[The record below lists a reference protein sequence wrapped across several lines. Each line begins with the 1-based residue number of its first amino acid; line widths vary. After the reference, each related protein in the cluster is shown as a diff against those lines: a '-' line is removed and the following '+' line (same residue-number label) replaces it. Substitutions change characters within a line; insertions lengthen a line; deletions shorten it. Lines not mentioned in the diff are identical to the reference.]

1 MSHRIIQ
8 CEGRPVSTK
17 PADFTEISHQSGSSN
32 TESEDIDLGIYQVV
46 LDELDLTNNT
56 SLGAVRNI
64 DDREYVAM
72 GLNNIQYTT
81 EVKVDDNSDGTRM
94 EFVVDETDRSDDPVK
109 VYLREMGRVPL
120 LSKDDE
126 VKLSKK
132 MQSGFWMVQRVL
144 FEIPFALTE
153 FRKTLDQVLAG
164 KRKPWEI
171 FEIRGFDHLNS
182 DKESAYLEKTET
194 LLTTIQKCEL
204 VIRDLEYQLT
214 QNPQE
219 VTTIREKLTHVYQ
232 DIFSELEKIKLD
244 TNEVKR
250 MCAEIRQICQRMD
263 SYHKTVQHFEAKL
276 GLNTEQLLLAV
287 QKSEAKNGYSLYE
300 LTETNTKLVQA
311 QRSVLEL
318 IRKTG
323 RTLDQMYQIIERIK
337 VGEDVARE
345 AKMEIVE
352 SNLRLVVSIA
362 KKYRNRTSGLV
373 FLDLIQEGNIGL
385 MKAVDKFDYERGYKF
400 STYATWWIRQGITR
414 AIADQ
419 GRTIRIPVHM
429 IETINKLIRTSRE
442 VVQDVGREPTP
453 EEIASQMDIS
463 VDKVR
468 QVLAVAQEP
477 ISLETPIGDEEDSYL
492 GDFIEDK
499 KTKSPVAETDV
510 ILLKERVGDL
520 LETLTDR
527 EKRVI
532 ELRFGIGD
540 GCPRTLEEVGTEFD
554 VTRERIRQIEAK
566 ALRKLRHPV
575 RSQHLRGFLE

>member
-1 MSHRIIQ
+1 MSHRITQ
-8 CEGRPVSTK
+8 SEGQSGLTN
-17 PADFTEISHQSGSSN
+17 PADFAEVPNQNGSSGA
-32 TESEDIDLGIYQVV
+32 EPDVVDVGIYQIG
-46 LDELDLTNNT
+46 LEELNLTNGT
-56 SLGAVRNI
+56 DLGVVRNI
-64 DDREYVAM
+64 DDRGYVDM
-72 GLNNIQYTT
+72 GLSNIQYT
-81 EVKVDDNSDGTRM
+81 EVKVDENSDGVGV
-94 EFVVDETDRSDDPVK
+94 ELVVDETERSDDPVK
-109 VYLREMGRVPL
+109 VYLREMGKVPL

-144 FEIPFALTE
+144 FEIPFVLAE
-153 FRKTLDQVLAG
+153 FRQMLDHVLVG

-182 DKESAYLEKTET
+182 DKETVYLEKTK
-194 LLTTIQKCEL
+194 TILADIQRHEL
-204 VIRDLEYQLT
+204 VIRDLECQLAKKSENVEAT
-214 QNPQE
+214 KD
-219 VTTIREKLTHVYQ
+219 KLALAYEDV
-232 DIFSELEKIKLD
+232 FSVIKQVKLD
-244 TNEVKR
+244 TNEIKQ
-250 MCAEIRQICQRMD
+250 MCSKIRQIFQRMD
-263 SYHKTVQHFEAKL
+263 SYQKTVQHFEAKL
-276 GLNTEQLLLAV
+276 GLDSKRLLSAIEN
-287 QKSEAKNGYSLYE
+287 SESLNGYSLEE
-300 LTETNTKLVQA
+300 LTEANTKLVQA
-311 QRSVLEL
+311 QRSVLKL
-318 IRKTG
+318 T
-323 RTLDQMYQIIERIK
+323 RTTDRTIDQMRHIIERIK
-337 VGEDVARE
+337 MGEDVARE

-499 KTKSPVAETDV
+499 KTKSPVAETDI
-510 ILLKERVGDL
+510 ILLKERVEDL

-527 EKRVI
+527 EKKVI

-566 ALRKLRHPV
+566 ALRKLRHPI
-575 RSQHLRGFLE
+575 RSQHLRGFIE

>member
-1 MSHRIIQ
+1 MSHRITQ
-8 CEGRPVSTK
+8 SEGQSGLTN
-17 PADFTEISHQSGSSN
+17 PADFAEVPNQNGSSGA
-32 TESEDIDLGIYQVV
+32 EPDVVDVGIYQIG
-46 LDELDLTNNT
+46 LEELNLTNGT
-56 SLGAVRNI
+56 DLGVVRNI
-64 DDREYVAM
+64 DDRGYVDM
-72 GLNNIQYTT
+72 GLSNIQYT
-81 EVKVDDNSDGTRM
+81 EVKVDENSDGVGV
-94 EFVVDETDRSDDPVK
+94 ELVVDETERSDDPVK
-109 VYLREMGRVPL
+109 VYLREMGKVPL

-144 FEIPFALTE
+144 FEIPFVLAE
-153 FRKTLDQVLAG
+153 FRQMLDHVLAG

-182 DKESAYLEKTET
+182 DKETVYLEKTK
-194 LLTTIQKCEL
+194 TILADIQRHEL
-204 VIRDLEYQLT
+204 VIRDLECQLAKKSENVEAT
-214 QNPQE
+214 KD
-219 VTTIREKLTHVYQ
+219 KLALAYEDV
-232 DIFSELEKIKLD
+232 FSVIKQVKLD
-244 TNEVKR
+244 TNEIKQ
-250 MCAEIRQICQRMD
+250 MCSNIRQIFQRMD
-263 SYHKTVQHFEAKL
+263 SYQKTVQHFEAKL
-276 GLNTEQLLLAV
+276 GLDSKQLLSAV
-287 QKSEAKNGYSLYE
+287 QNAESLNGYSLEE
-300 LTETNTKLVQA
+300 LTEANTKLVQA
-311 QRSVLEL
+311 QRSVLKL
-318 IRKTG
+318 T
-323 RTLDQMYQIIERIK
+323 RTTDRTIDQMRHIIERIK
-337 VGEDVARE
+337 MGEDVARE

-499 KTKSPVAETDV
+499 KTKSPVAETDI
-510 ILLKERVGDL
+510 ILLKERVEDL

-527 EKRVI
+527 EKKVI

-566 ALRKLRHPV
+566 ALRKLRHPI
-575 RSQHLRGFLE
+575 RSQHLRGFIE

>member
-1 MSHRIIQ
+1 MSHRITQ
-8 CEGRPVSTK
+8 SEGQSGLTN
-17 PADFTEISHQSGSSN
+17 PADFAEVPNQNGSSGA
-32 TESEDIDLGIYQVV
+32 EPAVVDVGIYQIG
-46 LDELDLTNNT
+46 LEELNLTNGT
-56 SLGAVRNI
+56 DLGVVRNI
-64 DDREYVAM
+64 DDRGYVDM
-72 GLNNIQYTT
+72 GLSNIQYT
-81 EVKVDDNSDGTRM
+81 EVKVDENSDGVGV
-94 EFVVDETDRSDDPVK
+94 ELVVDETERSDDPVK
-109 VYLREMGRVPL
+109 VYLREMGKVPL

-144 FEIPFALTE
+144 FEIPFVLAE
-153 FRKTLDQVLAG
+153 FRQMLDHVLAG

-182 DKESAYLEKTET
+182 DKETVYLEKTK
-194 LLTTIQKCEL
+194 TILADIQRHEL
-204 VIRDLEYQLT
+204 VIRDLECQLAKKSENVEAT
-214 QNPQE
+214 KD
-219 VTTIREKLTHVYQ
+219 KLALAYEDV
-232 DIFSELEKIKLD
+232 FSVIKQVKLD
-244 TNEVKR
+244 TNEIKQ
-250 MCAEIRQICQRMD
+250 MCSKIRQIFQRMD
-263 SYHKTVQHFEAKL
+263 SYQKTVQHFEAKL
-276 GLNTEQLLLAV
+276 GLDSKQLLSAV
-287 QKSEAKNGYSLYE
+287 QNAESLNGYSLEE
-300 LTETNTKLVQA
+300 LTEANTKLVQA
-311 QRSVLEL
+311 QRSVLKL
-318 IRKTG
+318 T
-323 RTLDQMYQIIERIK
+323 RTTDRTIDQMRHIIERIK
-337 VGEDVARE
+337 MGEDVARE

-499 KTKSPVAETDV
+499 KTKSPVAETDI
-510 ILLKERVGDL
+510 ILLKERVEDL

-527 EKRVI
+527 EKKVI

-566 ALRKLRHPV
+566 ALRKLRHPI
-575 RSQHLRGFLE
+575 RSQHLRGFIE

>member
-1 MSHRIIQ
+1 MSHRITQ
-8 CEGRPVSTK
+8 SEGQSGLTN
-17 PADFTEISHQSGSSN
+17 PADFAEVPNQNGSSG
-32 TESEDIDLGIYQVV
+32 TEPDVVDVGIYQIG
-46 LDELDLTNNT
+46 LEELNLTNGT
-56 SLGAVRNI
+56 DLGVVRNI
-64 DDREYVAM
+64 DDRGYVDM
-72 GLNNIQYTT
+72 GLSNIQYT
-81 EVKVDDNSDGTRM
+81 EVKVDENSDGVGV
-94 EFVVDETDRSDDPVK
+94 ELVVDETERSDDPVK
-109 VYLREMGRVPL
+109 VYLREMGKVPL

-144 FEIPFALTE
+144 FEIPFVLAE
-153 FRKTLDQVLAG
+153 FRQMLDHVLAG

-182 DKESAYLEKTET
+182 DKETVYLEKTK
-194 LLTTIQKCEL
+194 TILADIQRHEL
-204 VIRDLEYQLT
+204 VIRDLECQLAKKSENVEAT
-214 QNPQE
+214 K
-219 VTTIREKLTHVYQ
+219 EKLALAYEDV
-232 DIFSELEKIKLD
+232 FSVIKQVKLD
-244 TNEVKR
+244 TNEIKQ
-250 MCAEIRQICQRMD
+250 MCSKIRQIFQRMD
-263 SYHKTVQHFEAKL
+263 SYQKTVQHFEAKL
-276 GLNTEQLLLAV
+276 GLDSKQLLSAV
-287 QKSEAKNGYSLYE
+287 QNAESLNGYSLEE
-300 LTETNTKLVQA
+300 LTEANTKLVQA
-311 QRSVLEL
+311 QRSVLKL
-318 IRKTG
+318 T
-323 RTLDQMYQIIERIK
+323 RTTDRTIDQMRHIIERIK
-337 VGEDVARE
+337 MGEDVARE

-499 KTKSPVAETDV
+499 KTKSPVAETDI
-510 ILLKERVGDL
+510 ILLKERVEDL

-527 EKRVI
+527 EKKVI

-566 ALRKLRHPV
+566 ALRKLRHPI
-575 RSQHLRGFLE
+575 RSQHLRGFIE

>member
-1 MSHRIIQ
+1 
-8 CEGRPVSTK
+8 
-17 PADFTEISHQSGSSN
+17 
-32 TESEDIDLGIYQVV
+32 
-46 LDELDLTNNT
+46 
-56 SLGAVRNI
+56 
-64 DDREYVAM
+64 M
-72 GLNNIQYTT
+72 G
-81 EVKVDDNSDGTRM
+81 K
-94 EFVVDETDRSDDPVK
+94 
-109 VYLREMGRVPL
+109 VPL

-144 FEIPFALTE
+144 FEIPFVLAE
-153 FRKTLDQVLAG
+153 FRQMLDHVLAG

-182 DKESAYLEKTET
+182 DKETVYLEKTK
-194 LLTTIQKCEL
+194 TILADIQRHEL
-204 VIRDLEYQLT
+204 VIRDLECQLAKKSE
-214 QNPQE
+214 NVE
-219 VTTIREKLTHVYQ
+219 ANKEKLALSYEDV
-232 DIFSELEKIKLD
+232 FSVIKQVKLD
-244 TNEVKR
+244 TNEIKQ
-250 MCAEIRQICQRMD
+250 MCSKIRQIFQRMD
-263 SYHKTVQHFEAKL
+263 SYQKTVQHFEAKL
-276 GLNTEQLLLAV
+276 GLDSKRLLSAV
-287 QKSEAKNGYSLYE
+287 QNSESLNGYSLEE
-300 LTETNTKLVQA
+300 LTEANTKLVQA
-311 QRSVLEL
+311 QRSVLKL
-318 IRKTG
+318 T
-323 RTLDQMYQIIERIK
+323 RTTDRTIDQMRHIIERIK
-337 VGEDVARE
+337 MGEDVARE

-499 KTKSPVAETDV
+499 KTKSPVAETDI
-510 ILLKERVGDL
+510 ILLKERVEDL

-527 EKRVI
+527 EKKVI

-566 ALRKLRHPV
+566 ALRKLRHPI
-575 RSQHLRGFLE
+575 RSQHLRGFIE

>member
-1 MSHRIIQ
+1 MSHRITQ
-8 CEGRPVSTK
+8 SEGQSGLTN
-17 PADFTEISHQSGSSN
+17 PADFVEVPNQNGSSG
-32 TESEDIDLGIYQVV
+32 TEPDVVDVGIYQIG
-46 LDELDLTNNT
+46 LEELNLTNGT
-56 SLGAVRNI
+56 DLGVVRNI
-64 DDREYVAM
+64 DDRGYVDM
-72 GLNNIQYTT
+72 GLSNIQYT
-81 EVKVDDNSDGTRM
+81 EVKVDENSDGVGV
-94 EFVVDETDRSDDPVK
+94 ELVVDETERSDDPVK
-109 VYLREMGRVPL
+109 VYLREMGKVPL

-144 FEIPFALTE
+144 FEIPFVLAE
-153 FRKTLDQVLAG
+153 FRQMLDHVLAG

-182 DKESAYLEKTET
+182 DKETVYLEKTK
-194 LLTTIQKCEL
+194 TILADIQRHEL
-204 VIRDLEYQLT
+204 VIRDLECQLAKKSENVEAT
-214 QNPQE
+214 K
-219 VTTIREKLTHVYQ
+219 EKLALVYE
-232 DIFSELEKIKLD
+232 DVFSVVKQVKLD
-244 TNEVKR
+244 TNEIKQ
-250 MCAEIRQICQRMD
+250 MCSKIRQIFQRMD
-263 SYHKTVQHFEAKL
+263 SYQKTVQHFEAKL
-276 GLNTEQLLLAV
+276 GLDSKRLLSAV
-287 QKSEAKNGYSLYE
+287 QNSESLNGYSLEE
-300 LTETNTKLVQA
+300 LTEANTKLVQA
-311 QRSVLEL
+311 QRSVLKL
-318 IRKTG
+318 T
-323 RTLDQMYQIIERIK
+323 RTTDRTIDQMHHIIERIK
-337 VGEDVARE
+337 MGEDVARE

-453 EEIASQMDIS
+453 EEIASQMDLS

-499 KTKSPVAETDV
+499 KTKSPVAETDI
-510 ILLKERVGDL
+510 ILLKERVEDL

-527 EKRVI
+527 EKKVI

-566 ALRKLRHPV
+566 ALRKLRHPI
-575 RSQHLRGFLE
+575 RSQHLRGFIE

>member
-1 MSHRIIQ
+1 MSHRITQ
-8 CEGRPVSTK
+8 SEG
-17 PADFTEISHQSGSSN
+17 QSGLTNPAEFAEVPNQNGSSG
-32 TESEDIDLGIYQVV
+32 TESDVVDVGIYQIG
-46 LDELDLTNNT
+46 LEELNLTSGTDL
-56 SLGAVRNI
+56 GVVRNI
-64 DDREYVAM
+64 DDRGYVDM
-72 GLNNIQYTT
+72 GLSNIQYT
-81 EVKVDDNSDGTRM
+81 EVKVDENSDGVGV
-94 EFVVDETDRSDDPVK
+94 ELVVDETERSDDPVK
-109 VYLREMGRVPL
+109 VYLREMGKVPL

-144 FEIPFALTE
+144 FEIPFVLAE
-153 FRKTLDQVLAG
+153 FRQMLDHVLAG

-182 DKESAYLEKTET
+182 DKETVYLEKTK
-194 LLTTIQKCEL
+194 TILADIQRHEL
-204 VIRDLEYQLT
+204 VIRDLECQLAKKSE
-214 QNPQE
+214 NVE
-219 VTTIREKLTHVYQ
+219 TTKEKLALVYE
-232 DIFSELEKIKLD
+232 DVFSVLKQVKLD
-244 TNEVKR
+244 TNEIKQ
-250 MCAEIRQICQRMD
+250 MCSKIRQIFQRMD
-263 SYHKTVQHFEAKL
+263 SYQKTVQHFEAKL
-276 GLNTEQLLLAV
+276 GLDSKRLLSAV
-287 QKSEAKNGYSLYE
+287 QNSESLNGYSLEE
-300 LTETNTKLVQA
+300 LTEANTKLVQA
-311 QRSVLEL
+311 QRSVLKL
-318 IRKTG
+318 T
-323 RTLDQMYQIIERIK
+323 RTTDRTIDQMRHIIERIK
-337 VGEDVARE
+337 MGEDVARE

-499 KTKSPVAETDV
+499 KTKSPVAETDI
-510 ILLKERVGDL
+510 ILLKERVEDL

-527 EKRVI
+527 EKKVI

-566 ALRKLRHPV
+566 ALRKLRHPI
-575 RSQHLRGFLE
+575 RSQHLRGFIE

>member
-1 MSHRIIQ
+1 MSHRITQ
-8 CEGRPVSTK
+8 SEGQSGLTN
-17 PADFTEISHQSGSSN
+17 PADFAEVPNQNGSSGA
-32 TESEDIDLGIYQVV
+32 EPDVVDVGIYQIG
-46 LDELDLTNNT
+46 LEELNLTNGT
-56 SLGAVRNI
+56 DLGVVRNI
-64 DDREYVAM
+64 DDRGYVDM
-72 GLNNIQYTT
+72 GLSNIQYT
-81 EVKVDDNSDGTRM
+81 EVKVDENSDGVGV
-94 EFVVDETDRSDDPVK
+94 ELVVDETERSDDPVK
-109 VYLREMGRVPL
+109 VYLREMGKVPL

-144 FEIPFALTE
+144 FEIPFVLAE
-153 FRKTLDQVLAG
+153 FRQMLDHVLAG

-182 DKESAYLEKTET
+182 DKETVYLEKTK
-194 LLTTIQKCEL
+194 TILADIQRHEL
-204 VIRDLEYQLT
+204 VIRDLECQLAKKSENVEAT
-214 QNPQE
+214 KD
-219 VTTIREKLTHVYQ
+219 KLALAYEDV
-232 DIFSELEKIKLD
+232 FSVIKQVKLD
-244 TNEVKR
+244 TNEIKQ
-250 MCAEIRQICQRMD
+250 MCSKIRQIFQRMD
-263 SYHKTVQHFEAKL
+263 SYQKTVQHFEAKL
-276 GLNTEQLLLAV
+276 GLDSKQLLSAV
-287 QKSEAKNGYSLYE
+287 QNAESLNGYSLEE
-300 LTETNTKLVQA
+300 LTEANTKLVQA
-311 QRSVLEL
+311 QRSVLKL
-318 IRKTG
+318 T
-323 RTLDQMYQIIERIK
+323 RTTDRTIDQMRHIIERIK
-337 VGEDVARE
+337 MGEDVARE

-499 KTKSPVAETDV
+499 KTKSPVAETDI
-510 ILLKERVGDL
+510 ILLKERVEDL

-527 EKRVI
+527 EKKVI

-566 ALRKLRHPV
+566 ALRKLRHPI
-575 RSQHLRGFLE
+575 RSQHLRGFIE

>member
-1 MSHRIIQ
+1 MSHRITQ
-8 CEGRPVSTK
+8 SEGQSGLTN
-17 PADFTEISHQSGSSN
+17 PADFAEVPNQNGSSGA
-32 TESEDIDLGIYQVV
+32 EPDVVDVGIYQIG
-46 LDELDLTNNT
+46 LEELNLTNGT
-56 SLGAVRNI
+56 DLGVVRNI
-64 DDREYVAM
+64 DDRGYVDM
-72 GLNNIQYTT
+72 GLSNIQYT
-81 EVKVDDNSDGTRM
+81 EVKVDENSDGVGV
-94 EFVVDETDRSDDPVK
+94 ELVVDETERSDDPVK
-109 VYLREMGRVPL
+109 VYLREMGKVPL

-132 MQSGFWMVQRVL
+132 MQSGFWMIQRVL
-144 FEIPFALTE
+144 FEIPFVLAE
-153 FRKTLDQVLAG
+153 FRQMLDHVLAG

-182 DKESAYLEKTET
+182 DKETVYLEKTK
-194 LLTTIQKCEL
+194 TILADIQRHEL
-204 VIRDLEYQLT
+204 VIRDLECQLAKKSENVEAT
-214 QNPQE
+214 K
-219 VTTIREKLTHVYQ
+219 EKLALAYEDV
-232 DIFSELEKIKLD
+232 FSVIKQVKLD
-244 TNEVKR
+244 TNEIKQ
-250 MCAEIRQICQRMD
+250 MCSKIRQIFQRMD
-263 SYHKTVQHFEAKL
+263 SYQKTVQHFEAKL
-276 GLNTEQLLLAV
+276 GLDSKQLLSAV
-287 QKSEAKNGYSLYE
+287 QNAESLNGYSLEE
-300 LTETNTKLVQA
+300 LTEANTKLVQA
-311 QRSVLEL
+311 QRSVLKL
-318 IRKTG
+318 T
-323 RTLDQMYQIIERIK
+323 RTTDRTIDQMRHIIERIK
-337 VGEDVARE
+337 MGEDVARE

-499 KTKSPVAETDV
+499 KTKSPVAETDI
-510 ILLKERVGDL
+510 ILLKERVEDL

-527 EKRVI
+527 EKKVI

-566 ALRKLRHPV
+566 ALRKLRHPI
-575 RSQHLRGFLE
+575 RSQHLRGFIE

>member
-1 MSHRIIQ
+1 MSHRITQ
-8 CEGRPVSTK
+8 SEGQSGLTN
-17 PADFTEISHQSGSSN
+17 PADFAEVPNQNGSSGA
-32 TESEDIDLGIYQVV
+32 EPDVVDVGIYQIG
-46 LDELDLTNNT
+46 LEELNLTNGT
-56 SLGAVRNI
+56 DLGVVRNI
-64 DDREYVAM
+64 DDRGYVDM
-72 GLNNIQYTT
+72 GLSNIQYT
-81 EVKVDDNSDGTRM
+81 EVKVDENSDGVGV
-94 EFVVDETDRSDDPVK
+94 ELVVDETERSDDPVK
-109 VYLREMGRVPL
+109 VYLREMGKVPL

-144 FEIPFALTE
+144 FEIPFVLAE
-153 FRKTLDQVLAG
+153 FRQMLDHVLAG

-182 DKESAYLEKTET
+182 DKETVYLEKTK
-194 LLTTIQKCEL
+194 TILADIQRHEL
-204 VIRDLEYQLT
+204 VIRDLECQLAKKSENVEAT
-214 QNPQE
+214 K
-219 VTTIREKLTHVYQ
+219 EKLALVYE
-232 DIFSELEKIKLD
+232 DVFSVVKQVKLD
-244 TNEVKR
+244 TNEIKQ
-250 MCAEIRQICQRMD
+250 MCSKIRQIFQRMD
-263 SYHKTVQHFEAKL
+263 SYQKTVQHFEAKL
-276 GLNTEQLLLAV
+276 GLDSKQLLSAV
-287 QKSEAKNGYSLYE
+287 QNAESLNGYSLEE
-300 LTETNTKLVQA
+300 LTEANTKLVQA
-311 QRSVLEL
+311 QRSVLKL
-318 IRKTG
+318 T
-323 RTLDQMYQIIERIK
+323 RTTDRTIDQMRHIIERIK
-337 VGEDVARE
+337 MGEDVARE

-453 EEIASQMDIS
+453 EEIASQMDLS

-499 KTKSPVAETDV
+499 KTKSPVAETDI
-510 ILLKERVGDL
+510 ILLKERVEDL

-527 EKRVI
+527 EKKVI

-566 ALRKLRHPV
+566 ALRKLRHPI
-575 RSQHLRGFLE
+575 RSQHLRGFIE

>member
-1 MSHRIIQ
+1 MSHRITQ
-8 CEGRPVSTK
+8 SEGQSGLTN
-17 PADFTEISHQSGSSN
+17 PADFAEVPNQNGSSS
-32 TESEDIDLGIYQVV
+32 TEPDVVDVGIYQIG
-46 LDELDLTNNT
+46 LEELNLTNGT
-56 SLGAVRNI
+56 DLGVVRNI
-64 DDREYVAM
+64 DDRGYVDM
-72 GLNNIQYTT
+72 GLSNIQYT
-81 EVKVDDNSDGTRM
+81 EVKVDENSDSVGV
-94 EFVVDETDRSDDPVK
+94 ELVADEAERSDDPVK
-109 VYLREMGRVPL
+109 VYLREMGKVPL

-144 FEIPFALTE
+144 FEIPFVLAE
-153 FRKTLDQVLAG
+153 FGQMLDHVLAG
-164 KRKPWEI
+164 KRKPWEL

-182 DKESAYLEKTET
+182 DKETVYLEKTKTILADIQRHE
-194 LLTTIQKCEL
+194 LL
-204 VIRDLEYQLT
+204 IRDLECQLAKKSENVEAT
-214 QNPQE
+214 
-219 VTTIREKLTHVYQ
+219 REKLDLAYEDV
-232 DIFSELEKIKLD
+232 FSVIKQVKLD
-244 TNEVKR
+244 TNEIKQ
-250 MCAEIRQICQRMD
+250 MCSKIRQIFQRMD
-263 SYHKTVQHFEAKL
+263 SYQKTVQHFETKL
-276 GLNTEQLLLAV
+276 GLDSKRLLSAV
-287 QKSEAKNGYSLYE
+287 QNSESLNGYSLEE
-300 LTETNTKLVQA
+300 LTEANTKLVQA
-311 QRSVLEL
+311 QRSVLKL
-318 IRKTG
+318 T
-323 RTLDQMYQIIERIK
+323 RTTDRTIDQMRHIIERIK
-337 VGEDVARE
+337 MGEDVARE

-499 KTKSPVAETDV
+499 KTKSPVAETDI
-510 ILLKERVGDL
+510 ILLKERVEDL

-527 EKRVI
+527 EKKVI

-566 ALRKLRHPV
+566 ALRKLRHPI
-575 RSQHLRGFLE
+575 RSQHLRGFIE

>member
-1 MSHRIIQ
+1 MSHRITQ
-8 CEGRPVSTK
+8 SEGQSGLTN
-17 PADFTEISHQSGSSN
+17 PADFAEVPNQNGSSGA
-32 TESEDIDLGIYQVV
+32 EPDVVDVGIYQIG
-46 LDELDLTNNT
+46 LEELNLTNGT
-56 SLGAVRNI
+56 DLGVVRNI
-64 DDREYVAM
+64 DDRGYVDM
-72 GLNNIQYTT
+72 GLSNIQYT
-81 EVKVDDNSDGTRM
+81 EVKVDENSDGVGV
-94 EFVVDETDRSDDPVK
+94 ELVADETERSDDPVK
-109 VYLREMGRVPL
+109 VYLREMGKVPL

-132 MQSGFWMVQRVL
+132 MQNGFWMVQRVL
-144 FEIPFALTE
+144 FEIPFVLAE
-153 FRKTLDQVLAG
+153 FRQMLDHVLAG

-182 DKESAYLEKTET
+182 DKETVYLEKTKT
-194 LLTTIQKCEL
+194 ILTDIQRHEL
-204 VIRDLEYQLT
+204 VIRDLECQLAKKSENVEAT
-214 QNPQE
+214 KD
-219 VTTIREKLTHVYQ
+219 KLALAYEDV
-232 DIFSELEKIKLD
+232 FSVIKQVKLD
-244 TNEVKR
+244 TNEIKQ
-250 MCAEIRQICQRMD
+250 MCSKIRQIFQRMD
-263 SYHKTVQHFEAKL
+263 SYQKTVQHFEAKL
-276 GLNTEQLLLAV
+276 GLDSKRLLSAV
-287 QKSEAKNGYSLYE
+287 QNSDSLNGYSLEE
-300 LTETNTKLVQA
+300 LTEANTKLVQA
-311 QRSVLEL
+311 QRSVLKL
-318 IRKTG
+318 T
-323 RTLDQMYQIIERIK
+323 RTTDRTIDQMRHIIERIK
-337 VGEDVARE
+337 MGEDVARE

-453 EEIASQMDIS
+453 EEIASQMDLS

-499 KTKSPVAETDV
+499 KTKSPVAETDI
-510 ILLKERVGDL
+510 ILLKERVEDL

-527 EKRVI
+527 EKKVI

-566 ALRKLRHPV
+566 ALRKLRHPI
-575 RSQHLRGFLE
+575 RSQHLRGFIE